1 MPPAA
6 SPACHNNVIVRFRA
20 VINQEKNMSSRATT
34 PGFQPIRRDQL
45 REEREH
51 DSYKL
56 QHKPPEPAACPDC
69 GAVYHNGRWQW
80 GPRPNGSHDVT
91 CPACHRIR
99 DHFPAGFVH
108 VDGQFFGEHRNE
120 LTRLMRHHEAKANA
134 EHPLARIMAIEDTVD
149 GLLVT
154 TTDIHL
160 ARDLGDALH
169 HAYQGE
175 LEFHYNEAET
185 KLRVHWHRP

>member
-1 MPPAA
+1 MTSRS
-6 SPACHNNVIVRFRA
+6 SPASFRP
-20 VINQEKNMSSRATT
+20 V
-34 PGFQPIRRDQL
+34 RRDQL
-45 REEREH
+45 RQEREH
-51 DSYKL
+51 DSYKM

-69 GAVYHNGRWQW
+69 GAIYHGGRWQW
-80 GPRPNGSHDVT
+80 GEQPAGSHEVV

-108 VDGQFFGEHRNE
+108 IEGKFFADHRE
-120 LTRLMRHHEAKANA
+120 EVTSLLHHHEAKAKA
-134 EHPLARIMAIEDTVD
+134 EHPLVRIMAIEADVD
-149 GLLVT
+149 GVLVT

-175 LEFHYNEAET
+175 LEFHYNEAE
-185 KLRVHWHRP
+185 KLLRVRWRR